1 MPSLD
6 DLAAFAHLIEVG
18 SFTAAAEGLGCS
30 KGQLSKRISSLEQQ
44 LGTRLLHRTTRRLH
58 LTAAGQALLPEAQA
72 LARQGQLAL
81 QRIAEVQDQPSGT
94 LRLSVPVS
102 LGETFFDGLLLEFCR
117 QYPGIRIELD
127 LFNGY
132 RDLLR
137 DGFDLAI
144 RSGRNLDERL
154 VARPLFSMEEITCAT
169 PTYLAQHGE
178 PADPQALASH
188 NCLLNSHYSGY
199 EEWLYHRQHDV
210 ERIRVSG
217 HLASNHYSL
226 LKKAALNHAGI
237 ARLPSYMPASGA
249 GRRKSWSGCYATY
262 RTQQTPVFLVHPWQ
276 GRLPRRG
283 RGAGG
288 LPAQLVP
295 PQPGAA
301 QRAGA
306 GETPLSVFCATFC
319 TPRQPWPVHN
329 YPKLMH
335 RLAHSCC
342 V

>member
-6 DLAAFAHLIEVG
+6 DLVAFARLIEVG

-178 PADPQALASH
+178 PADPQALAGH

-210 ERIRVSG
+210 ERIRVNG

-226 LKKAALNHAGI
+226 LKKATLNHAGI
-237 ARLPSYMPASGA
+237 ARLPSYMLHQELAA
-249 GRRKSWSGCYATY
+249 GELVWLLRDY

-276 GRLPRRG
+276 GRLPRRAEALVDYLLDWF
-283 RGAGG
+283 RHSQALLNG
-288 LPAQLVP
+288 LEQVK
-295 PQPGAA
+295 
-301 QRAGA
+301 
-306 GETPLSVFCATFC
+306 
-319 TPRQPWPVHN
+319 PR
-329 YPKLMH
+329 
-335 RLAHSCC
+335 
-342 V
+342 